1 MGDKESSRSGS
12 DNPSNRGGSDDKVSR
27 RTFLG
32 ASVAATGALAG
43 GASDTA
49 VAQLA
54 EDYVQSDFSVRTKAL
69 VTVLTRKNLID
80 PAAIDAVVD
89 YYENTVGPHIG
100 ARLVARS
107 WLDPDFR
114 ERLLAD
120 MRAVARE
127 LGLTGVQG
135 TDLVAVANTPN
146 VHNLVVCT
154 LCSCYPW
161 PILGLPPTGYKDTG
175 FRARAV
181 IDPRGV
187 LSEFGLELADD
198 VEVKVWD
205 STAEIRYL
213 VIPERP
219 AGTEGMNEDQLTE
232 LVTRDSMIGAE
243 KLAPFAQ
250 VLQ

>member
-1 MGDKESSRSGS
+1 MGNDK
-12 DNPSNRGGSDDKVSR
+12 SDDGVSR
-27 RTFLG
+27 RDFL
-32 ASVAATGALAG
+32 SRSSLVATTVVAG
-43 GASDTA
+43 TAAAPA
-49 VAQLA
+49 VAQLS

-69 VTVLTRKNLID
+69 VSVLTRKNLID
-80 PAAIDAVVD
+80 PATIDAVVD
-89 YYENTVGPHIG
+89 YYENTVGPHVG

-107 WLDPDFR
+107 WLDADFKR
-114 ERLLAD
+114 RMLED

-135 TDLVAVANTPN
+135 TDLIAVENTSK

-161 PILGLPPTGYKDTG
+161 PILGLPPTWYKDSAY
-175 FRARAV
+175 RARSV

-187 LSEFGLELADD
+187 LAEFGLALPDE
-198 VEVKVWD
+198 VEVRVWD
-205 STAEIRYL
+205 STAEVRYL

-219 AGTEGMNEDQLTE
+219 SGSEGLAEDELTA

-243 KLAPFAQ
+243 KLEPVGKGA
-250 VLQ
+250 